1 MQLKYAGKYRGIL
14 IESYLLIVWHDI
26 CQLLKIC
33 LICWDL
39 NSHYRCLSLHS
50 MFIIL
55 SFIFITRNPQIV
67 KVAASTILASALD
80 AQGNEQLWTWKLNML
95 SFNKEIYFHIH
106 IGRWNIA
113 SLMLYL
119 WCFWFCFL
127 THQKHRKLVPAIV
140 YNHLSK

>member
-1 MQLKYAGKYRGIL
+1 MQLKYAVKYRGIL
-14 IESYLLIVWHDI
+14 IKTSLLILWHDI
-26 CQLLKIC
+26 CQLLKIG

-55 SFIFITRNPQIV
+55 SFVFITRNPQIV
-67 KVAASTILASALD
+67 KASASTILASAPD
-80 AQGNEQLWTWKLNML
+80 AQGYEHLQTWKLNRL

-127 THQKHRKLVPAIV
+127 THQKHKKLVPAIV
-140 YNHLSK
+140 

>member
-1 MQLKYAGKYRGIL
+1 MQLKYAVKYRGIL
-14 IESYLLIVWHDI
+14 IKTYLLILWHGI
-26 CQLLKIC
+26 CQLLKIG

-55 SFIFITRNPQIV
+55 SFVFITRNPQIV
-67 KVAASTILASALD
+67 KASASTILASAPD
-80 AQGNEQLWTWKLNML
+80 AQGYEHLQTWKLNRL

-127 THQKHRKLVPAIV
+127 THQKHKKLVPAIV